1 MFLQQLR
8 KEVKKLN
15 GVSTSPR
22 VNLFDRLDDR
32 SSTNTN
38 EDDASSTKSH
48 EGDSSSTQSQED
60 DASSTQSHEDVAS
73 DDKQRNLRPRKRVQ
87 YYK

>member
-48 EGDSSSTQSQED
+48 EGDSSSTQS
-60 DASSTQSHEDVAS
+60 HEDVAS